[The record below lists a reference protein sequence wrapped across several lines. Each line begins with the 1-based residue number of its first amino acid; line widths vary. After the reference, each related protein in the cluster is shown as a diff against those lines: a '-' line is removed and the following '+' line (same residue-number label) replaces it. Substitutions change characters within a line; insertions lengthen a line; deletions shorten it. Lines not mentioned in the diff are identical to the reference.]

1 MLKVLRSLV
10 IIVLFVSLAAVTAH
24 AGVLGKVKSWFTSEV
39 VAFLVSGIL
48 VIIGGAFGIMFRKI
62 TRTFKEAGEFLTI
75 LGLAL
80 EDQRITRK
88 ELADIVKEGREIFAV
103 WK

>member
-1 MLKVLRSLV
+1 MSKVLRSLV
-10 IIVLFVSLAAVTAH
+10 IVVLFISLTAVTTH
-24 AGVLGKVKSWFTSEV
+24 AGVLGKVKSWFTGEV

-48 VIIGGAFGIMFRKI
+48 AILVGAFGVIFRKV

-75 LGLAL
+75 LVLAL

-103 WK
+103 WR